1 MAMDK
6 QTLSTLARELNVS
19 VTTISR
25 VLHNKPDVKAATR
38 QKVLAHIQRR
48 GYHLSI
54 TAADLNLIGIVDT
67 FKRHRL
73 SSYYTALLLE
83 GIDDTFYPEGYL
95 TTLVHTELVEKEQSA
110 YGHVKL
116 FNQLCGIIWL
126 EPAFDRRYLAM
137 VAQNNIPCVVINSCE
152 PDLAVDIVECNSFNA
167 AKTATEYLIG
177 LGHRHIAFIG
187 GQFNYSSINDRVHGY
202 REALA
207 EADIAPNPTLI
218 IEDIA
223 QWNDEGGAEGV
234 YRLYSKQERP
244 TAILVSSDFLIAGVY
259 RAIKDLKL
267 TIPGDVS
274 VISFDDSPLAAYL
287 DPPVTSCQQPLKEI
301 GARAAQ
307 RLVRLMAMP
316 PAERTPEKQTVKMPF
331 VVRRSTRRIS

>member
-1 MAMDK
+1 MTMDK
-6 QTLSTLARELNVS
+6 QTLSTLAKELNVS

-38 QKVLAHIQRR
+38 KKVLAHIQRS
-48 GYHLSI
+48 GYHLAI
-54 TAADLNLIGIVDT
+54 TSADLRLIGIVDT

-83 GIDDTFYPEGYL
+83 GIDETLYPAGYL
-95 TTLVHTELVEKEQSA
+95 TTLVHTEMVEKEQSS

-116 FNQLCGIIWL
+116 FSQLAGIIWL
-126 EPAFDRRYLAM
+126 EPAFDRRYFGM
-137 VAQNNIPCVVINSCE
+137 VTRNNIPCVVINSCD
-152 PDLAVDIVECNSFNA
+152 PKLDVDIVECNSFQA

-177 LGHRHIAFIG
+177 LGHRKIAFIG

-202 REALA
+202 RKALKEAGIPPSPA
-207 EADIAPNPTLI
+207 LI

-234 YRLYSKQERP
+234 YRLYSKTEHP

-259 RAIKDLKL
+259 RAIQDLKL

-274 VISFDDSPLAAYL
+274 IISFDDSPLAPYL
-287 DPPVTSCQQPLKEI
+287 NPPVTSCRQPLKEI

-307 RLVRLMAMP
+307 GLVRIITTP
-316 PAERTPEKQTVKMPF
+316 PSERKAGKQSVKMPF
-331 VVRRSTRRIS
+331 IVRKSACRIP